1 MALRGIRRTLRS
13 AQRIAP
19 SAVQGLAEALHAA
32 STASAAGEL
41 GLIEVPRWDGYPGY
55 PGWLGTSNQPRLG
68 CHPFPGT
75 QASLCVNELAR
86 KKSTID
92 FAEVPQE
99 TWEQIVRSC
108 VQIMPMLP
116 GSHDVA
122 LPVGLHVLLRYGYT
136 IGVSIY
142 QPISPI

>member
-1 MALRGIRRTLRS
+1 M
-13 AQRIAP
+13 
-19 SAVQGLAEALHAA
+19 
-32 STASAAGEL
+32 
-41 GLIEVPRWDGYPGY
+41 EVPRWDGY
-55 PGWLGTSNQPRLG
+55 PGWLGTSNQPENVI
-68 CHPFPGT
+68 PSPGT

-122 LPVGLHVLLRYGYT
+122 LPVGLHAYNKK
-136 IGVSIY
+136 IGG
-142 QPISPI
+142 

>member
-1 MALRGIRRTLRS
+1 MA
-13 AQRIAP
+13 
-19 SAVQGLAEALHAA
+19 
-32 STASAAGEL
+32 EL
-41 GLIEVPRWDGYPGY
+41 VRLVNYSNLPRWDGY
-55 PGWLGTSNQPRLG
+55 PGWLGTSNQPPLG

-122 LPVGLHVLLRYGYT
+122 LPVGLHVDVGQNGRPRGPQMEMSSLVLTIQVLGYLILTHTHVLLRYGYT

>member
-1 MALRGIRRTLRS
+1 MGW
-13 AQRIAP
+13 
-19 SAVQGLAEALHAA
+19 
-32 STASAAGEL
+32 
-41 GLIEVPRWDGYPGY
+41 VPRMVRHF
-55 PGWLGTSNQPRLG
+55 QPAQK

-116 GSHDVA
+116 GSRDVA

-142 QPISPI
+142 QPISPIYWRPQNGPPQSPAKPSYFGTKFHHQIPIRNP

>member
-1 MALRGIRRTLRS
+1 MGW
-13 AQRIAP
+13 
-19 SAVQGLAEALHAA
+19 
-32 STASAAGEL
+32 
-41 GLIEVPRWDGYPGY
+41 VPR
-55 PGWLGTSNQPRLG
+55 LVRHFQSARK

-122 LPVGLHVLLRYGYT
+122 LPVGLHAYNKK
-136 IGVSIY
+136 IGG
-142 QPISPI
+142 